1 MMDRWDSEWWMK
13 VYSVGG
19 SRRCESAWRSHHIKT
34 ERKSEFVESTSTS
47 SRILGVTVQWS
58 SSDYRYWR
66 RDGGVSGPLPKGF
79 WPATKSSSLK
89 LVTFRYS
96 ATWPDTAHGALG
108 ITEPCR
114 NHRRLY
120 SAVNDL
126 TSTLPQYQTAKIFI
140 FRSSCFE
147 DAETERG
154 CVPIVFRLWGQ
165 RSKVSRSKP
174 KATKRE
180 TCLCLFRRI
189 YLARTITCLFCSA
202 EYRPRRWPPLLNELY
217 GPKTT
222 ILRLPSFRQNKSQRR
237 WLALLIL
244 PGSASLLLLKGHQR
258 IRYACYVFL
267 SRYEYAGAFITAV
280 IVVPTF
286 LVILPN
292 TNNLSEIAPMLEIWL
307 KTRAWRHII
316 AGKDIL
322 LQPLTA

>member
-1 MMDRWDSEWWMK
+1 MALLA
-13 VYSVGG
+13 
-19 SRRCESAWRSHHIKT
+19 SRS
-34 ERKSEFVESTSTS
+34 
-47 SRILGVTVQWS
+47 
-58 SSDYRYWR
+58 
-66 RDGGVSGPLPKGF
+66 P
-79 WPATKSSSLK
+79 
-89 LVTFRYS
+89 
-96 ATWPDTAHGALG
+96 
-108 ITEPCR
+108 
-114 NHRRLY
+114 
-120 SAVNDL
+120 AVNSIPL
-126 TSTLPQYQTAKIFI
+126 STTSPPPCHSIKQRKFLIY
-140 FRSSCFE
+140 RSSCFE

-202 EYRPRRWPPLLNELY
+202 EHRPRRWPPLLMSCMVQRRRFFAY
-217 GPKTT
+217 TRSAKY
-222 ILRLPSFRQNKSQRR
+222 KSQWR

-244 PGSASLLLLKGHQR
+244 PGSASLLLLKAAHKARLGHQR

-286 LVILPN
+286 LVILPK
-292 TNNLSEIAPMLEIWL
+292 TNNLSAIVPFLEIWL

-322 LQPLTA
+322 LQPLTAQILFWKLMASTVVILEISAFPVASTYLLRIWVCWHGLML